1 MIGRLYRLSQVL
13 LLILAVI
20 AAPVMPVYGQQSSGQ
35 QSGTQQTSASQP
47 EHRTMPS
54 GQDYSH
60 GRRQFP
66 KVFAPYSAIHVAEPQ
81 LTNSPRLDQLIHEG
95 KLELSL
101 QNAIALALENNL
113 DISIQRYAPWLAETD
128 ILRAKA
134 QGAVPGL
141 ALDPQVS
148 STILWDRRSSP
159 VNNPFLSGTGVVLSA
174 ITNTTAQYN
183 FQYQQGFTSGTSYA
197 VGFNNTRSSSS
208 NAANVFNPAVQSALN
223 FSFSQALLNGFGF
236 LQNRSGLVIA
246 KNNKV
251 FADLTFKQQL
261 INSISQV
268 ANGYWELVFAQNDVI
283 VKQQSVDLAQK
294 LYEDNKRQ
302 VAIGTLA
309 QIEVTRAEA
318 QLATAQSDL
327 IVSQANQLQQQVL
340 LKNLITKSPLDPLL
354 LNVEIV
360 PTEHPIEPNFEIIP
374 IQDAVQEALTKRPD
388 VLQSKTNL
396 LSDDVNARASRR
408 ALLPSLSLNGQ
419 FNLVGLAGNSKLLGT
434 ASTVAGTPIVDANG
448 NLVPNLFVASTV
460 RSVGGTQ
467 SGGWGDALS
476 AIGQGNFPDYGV
488 SLTLTLPIRNR
499 PAQAAN
505 ARAILQERQDE
516 SRLRQIQNTVVVD
529 VRTAQIALENGKA
542 RVGSAAKARILQ
554 EQTLDAEQKKYQL
567 GASTV
572 FQVIQTQRDLASAR
586 SSELRA
592 KIDMIEAKVTFDR
605 VMGRTLEVNNVTLAD
620 AKKGQMSRDTLI
632 PGTPVSGDLVGESR
646 KY

>member
-1 MIGRLYRLSQVL
+1 MIARLYRSSLVL
-13 LLILAVI
+13 LLIVAVV
-20 AAPVMPVYGQQSSGQ
+20 AAPVVPAYAQQSTGQ
-35 QSGTQQTSASQP
+35 QSGTQQSSASQP
-47 EHRTMPS
+47 EHRTMSS
-54 GQDYSH
+54 GQDYSR

-66 KVFAPYSAIHVAEPQ
+66 NVFAPYSALQVAQPQ
-81 LTNSPRLDQLIHEG
+81 LTNSPRLEQLIHEG

-134 QGAVPGL
+134 QGAFSGL
-141 ALDPQVS
+141 FLDPQVS

-159 VNNPFLSGTGVVLSA
+159 VNNPFLSGTNVILSA
-174 ITNTTAQYN
+174 ITNNTAQYN
-183 FQYQQGFTSGTSYA
+183 FQYQQGFTSGTNYA
-197 VGFNNTRSSSS
+197 VAFNNTRSSSS
-208 NAANVFNPAVQSALN
+208 NAANLFNPAVQSALN

-236 LQNRSGLVIA
+236 LQNRAGLVIA

-251 FADLTFKQQL
+251 VADLTFKQQL

-268 ANGYWELVFAQNDVI
+268 ANSYWELVFARNDVI

-327 IVSQANQLQQQVL
+327 IVSQTNQLQQQVL

-360 PTEHPIEPNFEIIP
+360 PTEQPIEPNFEIIP

-419 FNLVGLAGNSKLLGT
+419 FNLAGLAGNSKLLGT

-448 NLVPNLFVASTV
+448 NVVPNLFVASTV
-460 RSVGGTQ
+460 RPLAGTQ
-467 SGGWGDALS
+467 AGGWGDALS
-476 AIGQGNFPDYGV
+476 AIGQGSFPDYGV

-505 ARAILQERQDE
+505 ARALLQERQDE
-516 SRLRQIQNTVVVD
+516 SRLRQVQNTVVVD

-542 RVGSAAKARILQ
+542 RVGAAAKARVLQ

-572 FQVIQTQRDLASAR
+572 FQVIQTQRDLATAR

-605 VMGRTLEVNNVTLAD
+605 VMGRTLEVNNVTLAEG
-620 AKKGQMSRDTLI
+620 KKGQTNRDTLI
-632 PGTPVSGDLVGESR
+632 PGTTVSGDLVGESR